1 MIIHGFFILALV
13 CSISLALQDDISSES
28 KKAEQLYI
36 KLFKRQRAEQLDAIK
51 NFQKVSNGKH
61 ERKSMLQLMSEK
73 IFQVIQKS
81 RASIESS
88 PFIPGISE
96 FPLDRDIQDLL
107 SNILENTALFSEIV
121 LRFPDI
127 AASLLKSN
135 NEWNITLQ
143 WSIAFC
149 NQMKYLLDSSTIKLL
164 SLASQELNY
173 IPRDPDFLN
182 PYRKDKKPQVTLGDL
197 KSVKKKKKKI
207 VKKGPRLSTHV
218 EL

>member
-1 MIIHGFFILALV
+1 MIIQELFLLALFN
-13 CSISLALQDDISSES
+13 LTFQEDTSSQS

-51 NFQKVSNGKH
+51 NFHKVSDGKN
-61 ERKSMLQLMSEK
+61 ERTSMLQLMSEK
-73 IFQVIQKS
+73 LFQVIQKS

-88 PFIPGISE
+88 PFIPGVSE
-96 FPLDRDIQDLL
+96 FPLDRETQDLL

-127 AASLLKSN
+127 ARSLLKTN
-135 NEWNITLQ
+135 NEWNVMFQ

-173 IPRDPDFLN
+173 IPRDPDFVN
-182 PYRKDKKPQVTLGDL
+182 PYRKRKNQATLGDL
-197 KSVKKKKKKI
+197 KSTKKKNKKSI
-207 VKKGPRLSTHV
+207 KKGPRLSTHV

>member
-1 MIIHGFFILALV
+1 M
-13 CSISLALQDDISSES
+13 
-28 KKAEQLYI
+28 
-36 KLFKRQRAEQLDAIK
+36 
-51 NFQKVSNGKH
+51 
-61 ERKSMLQLMSEK
+61 QLMSEK

-173 IPRDPDFLN
+173 IPRDPDFVN
-182 PYRKDKKPQVTLGDL
+182 PYRKSKKLQGTVGEL
-197 KSVKKKKKKI
+197 KSSKRK
-207 VKKGPRLSTHV
+207 RRNLSKRAQDCQPMWNY
-218 EL
+218 EN